1 MSEGEVKDETSRSI
15 KTPNHSINLSDTS
28 ITPNVTPKK
37 KLTSIEIA
45 ERARAVREK
54 KSRNIFISYD
64 KSPLARPDNVNKLKK
79 MLKQQDCK
87 LFEHDGK
94 PFINNMHEIDDRI
107 VQELKNVSVIIF
119 CVSREF
125 RHNWSCKHI
134 SDHVKEMNEE
144 NPIIA
149 PEVLYCFMQGD
160 YTTQSQFKVDGW
172 LGHMVKGKFI
182 IIYNNYLFNFFFFFI
197 IYHIINKCTMFSVK

>member
-1 MSEGEVKDETSRSI
+1 MPVPEGESMLSVEVKDGSSNNI
-15 KTPNHSINLSDTS
+15 NTPNSSVNLSDTS
-28 ITPNVTPKK
+28 ITPNGSPKK

-45 ERARAVREK
+45 ERARAIKEK

-64 KSPLARPDNVNKLKK
+64 KAPLARPENVAKLKK
-79 MLKQQDCK
+79 LLKQQDCK
-87 LFEHDGK
+87 IFEHDGR
-94 PFINNMHEIDDRI
+94 PFINNMHEIDERV
-107 VQELKNVSVIIF
+107 VQELKNVSVVIF

-134 SDHVKEMNEE
+134 SDYVKEMNEE
-144 NPIIA
+144 NPITA

-172 LGHMVKGKFI
+172 LGHMVKGKF
-182 IIYNNYLFNFFFFFI
+182 NLKLN
-197 IYHIINKCTMFSVK
+197 IINTITTIVFY